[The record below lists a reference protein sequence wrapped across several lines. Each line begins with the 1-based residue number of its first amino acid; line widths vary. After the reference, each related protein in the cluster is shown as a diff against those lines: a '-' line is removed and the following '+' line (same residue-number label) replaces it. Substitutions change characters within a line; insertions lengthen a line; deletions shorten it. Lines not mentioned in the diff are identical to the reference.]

1 MLYRA
6 SRHLQSEKHRL
17 HVPVKLLPFL
27 ILAFSLSSTADTKRS
42 YTVGVESFPYYPH
55 YQTQGDSFEGYA
67 RDILDAFAQVKD
79 FKLVY
84 HPMPYMRILNLFLS
98 NQLDLQYP
106 DNQYWSEKQKKNHV
120 IHYSEPAVNYTD
132 GVHVTQENQGK
143 PIEQLKSIGTL
154 IGFSPVQYFPLEE
167 KGLLEIHYSATVEG
181 LIDQTHLGR
190 IDGVYLNTDVIKFSQ
205 KNKTKKL
212 TFDETLPHIHSG
224 FSLSSIQY
232 PEMIEEFNEFLKNNQ
247 PLVNKIK
254 KKYQLR

>member
-1 MLYRA
+1 M
-6 SRHLQSEKHRL
+6 
-17 HVPVKLLPFL
+17 KLLPIL
-27 ILAFSLSSTADTKRS
+27 ILAFSLSSIADSKRS

-55 YQTQGDSFEGYA
+55 YQAQGDSFEGYA
-67 RDILDAFAQVKD
+67 HDILDAFAQVKD
-79 FKLVY
+79 YKLIY

-106 DNQYWSEKQKKNHV
+106 DNQYWSEKQKKNYV

-143 PIEQLKSIGTL
+143 AVEKLKSIGTL

-181 LIDQTHLGR
+181 LIEQTHLGR

-212 TFDETLPHIHSG
+212 SFDQTLPHINSG

-232 PEMIEEFNEFLKNNQ
+232 PKMIEEFNEFLKNNQ